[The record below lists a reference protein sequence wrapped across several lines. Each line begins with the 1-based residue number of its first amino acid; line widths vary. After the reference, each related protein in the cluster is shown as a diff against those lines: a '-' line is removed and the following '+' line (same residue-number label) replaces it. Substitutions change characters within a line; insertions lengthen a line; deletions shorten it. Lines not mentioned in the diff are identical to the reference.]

1 MNENIHQ
8 QLEALTVPIDELRHM
23 DGNPRLGNIAAVRR
37 SYETFGQRKPI
48 VARADTHEV
57 IAGNHQLAAARQL
70 GWDRIAVIF
79 CDDDD
84 LTAIAFSL
92 ADNKTGDLGTY
103 NQELLTEIIAE
114 LTVDETLLAATAYS
128 EREIAG
134 MLGET
139 VGLGMDESEAEI
151 DIPKISMCPQC
162 GYEYVPGA

>member
-1 MNENIHQ
+1 
-8 QLEALTVPIDELRHM
+8 M
-23 DGNPRLGNIAAVRR
+23 DGNPRLGNIAAVRK

-48 VARADTHEV
+48 VARADTYEV

-79 CDDDD
+79 CEDDD
-84 LTAIAFSL
+84 LTAKAFSL
-92 ADNKTGDLGTY
+92 ADNKTGDLGSY

-114 LTVDETLLAATAYS
+114 LTVNEELLAATAYS

-139 VGLGMDESEAEI
+139 VGLGLDESEAEI
-151 DIPKISMCPQC
+151 EIPKISMCPQC